1 MEYTLIMAVTML
13 IVLIASAADC
23 SMFRQEPIPTDV
35 TGKWVVLLINM
46 VDYQIELGD
55 LIIAIVTIMYVV
67 LTFSI
72 VMQNRRQLDI
82 IIKDREKDKVKG
94 MIRYFIEPLMQNIKR
109 NKTIFNERRYKWDF
123 RDMPSPAASNS
134 IATNIIAIDKIAI
147 DNENTF
153 KEILLRF
160 ELDIM
165 NDSDDFKRFS
175 MVFLKERSDIE
186 EKIKDYTKKTS
197 VFRTEFEDLVKK
209 IFTQH
214 FKSNHRELLKQSK
227 IPIIDFHEDASK
239 WIIGKLLMGEETFIG
254 IYKEIDEKYK
264 NYENELF
271 NVIDNESKRLAEN
284 IIDLSGELEKDS
296 VDLLNELQNA
306 KVDCMDHHDIY
317 ECDYKDKPRP
327 VIS

>member
-1 MEYTLIMAVTML
+1 ML

-23 SMFRQEPIPTDV
+23 SMFRQEPIPTNI
-35 TGKWVVLLINM
+35 TGKWVELLINM

-55 LIIAIVTIMYVV
+55 LIIAIVTIVYVV

-123 RDMPSPAASNS
+123 GDMPAPAASNS
-134 IATNIIAIDKIAI
+134 IATNMIAI

-153 KEILLRF
+153 KEIRLRF

-165 NDSDDFKRFS
+165 NDSDDFKRFYMS
-175 MVFLKERSDIE
+175 FLKEHSDIE

-197 VFRTEFEDLVKK
+197 DFRTEFEDLVKK
-209 IFTQH
+209 IFTQY
-214 FKSNHRELLKQSK
+214 FKSDHRELLKQSE

-239 WIIGKLLMGEETFIG
+239 WIIGKLLMDEETFIG

-271 NVIDNESKRLAEN
+271 NAIDNESKCHAKN
-284 IIDLSGELEKDS
+284 ILDLSGELEKDS
-296 VDLLNELQNA
+296 DDLLDELQEA
-306 KVDCMDHHDIY
+306 KLNYMDRHNIFEHHF
-317 ECDYKDKPRP
+317 KDKPLP
-327 VIS
+327 VIA

>member
-1 MEYTLIMAVTML
+1 MKWSESNRKLSLVFATIVGGLCGYIAYIHREKWMGFLIS
-13 IVLIASAADC
+13 I
-23 SMFRQEPIPTDV
+23 
-35 TGKWVVLLINM
+35 
-46 VDYQIELGD
+46 VDYRIEIVNKVQFGD
-55 LIIAIVTIMYVV
+55 LIIACVTVISII
-67 LTFSI
+67 LTYLI
-72 VMQNRRQLDI
+72 LNQNPRQLDI
-82 IIKDREKDKVKG
+82 IIEDREKDKVKG
-94 MIRYFIEPLMQNIKR
+94 MIRYFIEPLMQDIKR
-109 NKTIFNERRYKWDF
+109 NKTIFNERCYKWDF
-123 RDMPSPAASNS
+123 RDMPAPAASNS
-134 IATNIIAIDKIAI
+134 IATNIIAI

-165 NDSDDFKRFS
+165 NGSDDFKRFS
-175 MVFLKERSDIE
+175 MSFLKEHADIE

-197 VFRTEFEDLVKK
+197 VFRMEFEDLVKK

-214 FKSNHRELLKQSK
+214 FKSDHRELLKQSE

-239 WIIGKLLMGEETFIG
+239 WIIGKLLMDEETFIG

-271 NVIDNESKRLAEN
+271 NAIDNKSKRFAEN

-296 VDLLNELQNA
+296 VDLLAELQEA
-306 KVDCMDHHDIY
+306 KLNYMNRYNIFEHHF
-317 ECDYKDKPRP
+317 KDKPRP

>member
-1 MEYTLIMAVTML
+1 MEFVIGMIDYLIE
-13 IVLIASAADC
+13 IVNRVEIVN
-23 SMFRQEPIPTDV
+23 R
-35 TGKWVVLLINM
+35 
-46 VDYQIELGD
+46 IELGD
-55 LIIAIVTIMYVV
+55 LILSIVTLIIAIITAAYVW
-67 LTFSI
+67 LTRSI
-72 VMQNRRQLDI
+72 LKQNRCQLDI

-123 RDMPSPAASNS
+123 RDMPAPTASNS
-134 IATNIIAIDKIAI
+134 IATNIIAI

-165 NDSDDFKRFS
+165 NGSDDFKRFS
-175 MVFLKERSDIE
+175 MSFLKEHADIE

-197 VFRTEFEDLVKK
+197 DFRTEFEDLVKNT
-209 IFTQH
+209 FTQH
-214 FKSNHRELLKQSK
+214 FKSDHRELLKQSE
-227 IPIIDFHEDASK
+227 IPVSDFHEDASK
-239 WIIGKLLMGEETFIG
+239 WIIGKLLMDEETFIG

-271 NVIDNESKRLAEN
+271 NAIDNENKCHAKN
-284 IIDLSGELEKDS
+284 IRDLSGELEKDS
-296 VDLLNELQNA
+296 ADLLDELQKA
-306 KVDCMDHHDIY
+306 KRDCTDRHDIY
-317 ECDYKDKPRP
+317 EHDYKEKPRP

>member
-1 MEYTLIMAVTML
+1 MKWLESNRKLSLVFATIVSGLCGYIVYIHREKWMG
-13 IVLIASAADC
+13 VLISIADY
-23 SMFRQEPIPTDV
+23 R
-35 TGKWVVLLINM
+35 
-46 VDYQIELGD
+46 IEIVNKVQFGD
-55 LIIAIVTIMYVV
+55 LIIAFVTAVYVF
-67 LTFSI
+67 LTYSI
-72 VMQNRRQLDI
+72 LKQNRRQLNI
-82 IIKDREKDKVKG
+82 IIKDREKYKVAG
-94 MIRYFIEPLMQNIKR
+94 MIRYFIEPLMQKIKN
-109 NKTIFNERRYKWDF
+109 NKTIFNERCYKWDF
-123 RDMPSPAASNS
+123 RDMPAPAASNS
-134 IATNIIAIDKIAI
+134 IATNMIAI

-165 NDSDDFKRFS
+165 NGSDDFKRFS
-175 MVFLKERSDIE
+175 MSFLKEHADIE

-214 FKSNHRELLKQSK
+214 FKSDHRELLKQSK

-239 WIIGKLLMGEETFIG
+239 WIIGKLLMDEETFIG

-271 NVIDNESKRLAEN
+271 NAIDNESKRLAEN

-317 ECDYKDKPRP
+317 EYDYKDKPRP

>member
-1 MEYTLIMAVTML
+1 ML
-13 IVLIASAADC
+13 VVLIASAADC
-23 SMFRQEPIPTDV
+23 SMFRQEPVPTNI
-35 TGKWVVLLINM
+35 TGKWVELLINM

-94 MIRYFIEPLMQNIKR
+94 MIRYFIEPLMQNIER
-109 NKTIFNERRYKWDF
+109 NRTIFNERRYKWDF
-123 RDMPSPAASNS
+123 GDMPAPAASNS
-134 IATNIIAIDKIAI
+134 IATNMIAT

-160 ELDIM
+160 KLDIM
-165 NDSDDFKRFS
+165 NDSDDFKRFYMS
-175 MVFLKERSDIE
+175 FLKEHSDIE

-197 VFRTEFEDLVKK
+197 YFRTEFEDLVKK

-214 FKSNHRELLKQSK
+214 SKSDHRELLKQSE

-239 WIIGKLLMGEETFIG
+239 WIIGKLLMDKETFIG

-271 NVIDNESKRLAEN
+271 NAIDNESKRLAEN
-284 IIDLSGELEKDS
+284 IRDLSGELEKDS
-296 VDLLNELQNA
+296 DDLLAELQKA
-306 KVDCMDHHDIY
+306 KLDCMDHHDIY
-317 ECDYKDKPRP
+317 EYDYKDKSRP
-327 VIS
+327 VI